1 MIIPQN
7 YSSSIFEIL
16 SNIDPLQII
25 LLNRSRGRISPLAR
39 FKKRLFTN
47 ICIIVSKQC
56 CDFSLDAIEFE
67 ATPAPIFLIA
77 PDECSTT
84 DAIYDDIITIR
95 AALANLLIFIFQ
107 CCSTT
112 KHTPRIYIQIR
123 RGREFIGSLWQ
134 KMRAV
139 AFKPV
144 IGIVRQWQ
152 PDCYHTP
159 FSLQPN
165 ICATCFRK
173 LHSRFISPPLH
184 FFIALDYRIYSI
196 DRKLF

>member
-1 MIIPQN
+1 MTIPQN

-67 ATPAPIFLIA
+67 ATSEPQFFS

-112 KHTPRIYIQIR
+112 KHTQHNSHVYIY
-123 RGREFIGSLWQ
+123 
-134 KMRAV
+134 
-139 AFKPV
+139 
-144 IGIVRQWQ
+144 
-152 PDCYHTP
+152 PDT
-159 FSLQPN
+159 
-165 ICATCFRK
+165 ARK
-173 LHSRFISPPLH
+173 RV
-184 FFIALDYRIYSI
+184 YRITLAENARSS
-196 DRKLF
+196 L

>member
-112 KHTPRIYIQIR
+112 KHTPRIY
-123 RGREFIGSLWQ
+123 
-134 KMRAV
+134 MY
-139 AFKPV
+139 
-144 IGIVRQWQ
+144 
-152 PDCYHTP
+152 PDT
-159 FSLQPN
+159 
-165 ICATCFRK
+165 ARK
-173 LHSRFISPPLH
+173 R
-184 FFIALDYRIYSI
+184 DYRITLAENARSS
-196 DRKLF
+196 L

>member
-95 AALANLLIFIFQ
+95 AALAFI
-107 CCSTT
+107 
-112 KHTPRIYIQIR
+112 
-123 RGREFIGSLWQ
+123 
-134 KMRAV
+134 
-139 AFKPV
+139 
-144 IGIVRQWQ
+144 
-152 PDCYHTP
+152 
-159 FSLQPN
+159 N
-165 ICATCFRK
+165 
-173 LHSRFISPPLH
+173 LH
-184 FFIALDYRIYSI
+184 FSMLQHNETHATYIYVSRYGEEERLSNHFG
-196 DRKLF
+196 RKCAQ